1 MKRLMALLLALT
13 LLAGCTQSGGGTGQD
28 QDAETVRDSMVSAF
42 SADVGTFDPYVMSQT
57 QELEL
62 ARNLFDSLTWLVIG
76 ESEPTMRIAQDCTV
90 SEDGLEYLFT
100 LRDDVYFHNGDK
112 LTMDDVL
119 YSIECF
125 RTAPATM
132 SFSAVIDSVEAVE
145 DDQVIIRLLTPSGSF
160 FESLNWLA
168 IVPKALHESPDS
180 DFANNPVGSGA
191 YRLSDRTPGSEIVL
205 EAFDQYYLG
214 QPQIRTV
221 TYKIIPDQSTVA
233 IALETGELDYSKSVS
248 FTSLADFEASDAL
261 NVEVRTG
268 NSVMFVFLNTKQ
280 APYDDPLV
288 RRAINLAIDREMC
301 NTVQYE
307 GYGEVATTMLSPTT
321 FGHNESL
328 AGFDYQPEEAAELLA
343 QAGYPDGGGFPPV
356 VIETIDGFGRIAE
369 VVQANLLSIGIQA
382 EIDLQEQNAYTT
394 RALQGGVNFG
404 IMGVGLGGD
413 ASSWG
418 VMFQT
423 GGAFNFAQ
431 YENATLDALFDEAA
445 VLSDSAA
452 RKELYD
458 EAFQLIED
466 EAVWVPLLYT
476 TIAHVSNR
484 QLDLSR
490 GLEVGDNSLQP
501 FYVTTP

>member
-1 MKRLMALLLALT
+1 ML
-13 LLAGCTQSGGGTGQD
+13 
-28 QDAETVRDSMVSAF
+28 
-42 SADVGTFDPYVMSQT
+42 
-57 QELEL
+57 
-62 ARNLFDSLTWLVIG
+62 
-76 ESEPTMRIAQDCTV
+76 
-90 SEDGLEYLFT
+90 
-100 LRDDVYFHNGDK
+100 
-112 LTMDDVL
+112 
-119 YSIECF
+119 
-125 RTAPATM
+125 
-132 SFSAVIDSVEAVE
+132 
-145 DDQVIIRLLTPSGSF
+145 IRLLTPSGSF

-328 AGFDYQPEEAAELLA
+328 EGFDYQPEEAAELLA
-343 QAGYPDGGGFPPV
+343 QAGYPDGAGFPPV

-369 VVQANLLSIGIQA
+369 VAQANLLSIGIQA

-394 RALQGGVNFG
+394 RALQGSVNFG

-413 ASSWG
+413 ASS
-418 VMFQT
+418 
-423 GGAFNFAQ
+423 
-431 YENATLDALFDEAA
+431 
-445 VLSDSAA
+445 
-452 RKELYD
+452 
-458 EAFQLIED
+458 
-466 EAVWVPLLYT
+466 
-476 TIAHVSNR
+476 
-484 QLDLSR
+484 
-490 GLEVGDNSLQP
+490 
-501 FYVTTP
+501 

>member
-1 MKRLMALLLALT
+1 MMCSTPSNA
-13 LLAGCTQSGGGTGQD
+13 
-28 QDAETVRDSMVSAF
+28 SARR
-42 SADVGTFDPYVMSQT
+42 PPQ
-57 QELEL
+57 
-62 ARNLFDSLTWLVIG
+62 W
-76 ESEPTMRIAQDCTV
+76 
-90 SEDGLEYLFT
+90 
-100 LRDDVYFHNGDK
+100 
-112 LTMDDVL
+112 
-119 YSIECF
+119 
-125 RTAPATM
+125 

-145 DDQVIIRLLTPSGSF
+145 DDQVLIRLLTPSGSF

-328 AGFDYQPEEAAELLA
+328 EGFDYQPKRRQSFWRRPGTPTGQASRRLSLRPSTASAESLKSL
-343 QAGYPDGGGFPPV
+343 
-356 VIETIDGFGRIAE
+356 R
-369 VVQANLLSIGIQA
+369 
-382 EIDLQEQNAYTT
+382 
-394 RALQGGVNFG
+394 
-404 IMGVGLGGD
+404 
-413 ASSWG
+413 
-418 VMFQT
+418 QT
-423 GGAFNFAQ
+423 C
-431 YENATLDALFDEAA
+431 
-445 VLSDSAA
+445 
-452 RKELYD
+452 
-458 EAFQLIED
+458 
-466 EAVWVPLLYT
+466 
-476 TIAHVSNR
+476 
-484 QLDLSR
+484 
-490 GLEVGDNSLQP
+490 
-501 FYVTTP
+501 